1 MQTQIVYEDEAVLV
15 IRKPAGL
22 ATESAGIG
30 QKDVVSELKNYVAKK
45 NPGKMPYLGIVH
57 RLDQPVEGLLVFAK
71 TKKAAEDLT
80 TQLGKGTLKKEYL
93 AVVCG
98 KVPENTGRLVDYL
111 IKVNGMAV
119 VKDAADAQIKDAA
132 DAQIKDAADAQIK
145 DAADAQVKDAA
156 DVQVKDAADARVKQA
171 AYPQAKKAVLTY
183 TKKAET
189 EKFTLLAVQIETGRF
204 HQIRAQLSHA
214 GFPILGDEK
223 YGSEESKEL
232 SREKKIRFTAL
243 CAASLSFRH
252 PVTGKTM
259 AFTQTPQNPAFAD
272 FVIE

>member
-45 NPGKMPYLGIVH
+45 NPGKMPYLGVVH

-71 TKKAAEDLT
+71 TKKAAENLT
-80 TQLGKGTLKKEYL
+80 AQLGKGTLKKEYL

-111 IKVNGMAV
+111 AKEKGMAV
-119 VKDAADAQIKDAA
+119 VKDAADVQAEKDA
-132 DAQIKDAADAQIK
+132 DAQAKKD
-145 DAADAQVKDAA
+145 A
-156 DVQVKDAADARVKQA
+156 DVQSEKAAD
-171 AYPQAKKAVLTY
+171 PQAKKAVLTY
-183 TKKAET
+183 TKKAENGR
-189 EKFTLLAVQIETGRF
+189 FTLLAVQIETGRF

-252 PVTGKTM
+252 PVTGKFM
-259 AFTQTPQNPAFAD
+259 AFTQTPQNPAFAE

>member
-15 IRKPAGL
+15 IRKLAGL

-71 TKKAAEDLT
+71 TKKVAENLT
-80 TQLGKGTLKKEYL
+80 AQLGKGMLKKEYL

-111 IKVNGMAV
+111 AKEKGMAV
-119 VKDAADAQIKDAA
+119 VKNAADAKTEKDVDAQAEKAA
-132 DAQIKDAADAQIK
+132 D
-145 DAADAQVKDAA
+145 
-156 DVQVKDAADARVKQA
+156 
-171 AYPQAKKAVLTY
+171 PQAKKAVLTY

>member
-1 MQTQIVYEDEAVLV
+1 MQTQIVYEDETVLV

-45 NPGKMPYLGIVH
+45 NLGKMPYLGIVH

-71 TKKAAEDLT
+71 TKKAAENLT
-80 TQLGKGTLKKEYL
+80 AQLGKGTLKKEYL

-111 IKVNGMAV
+111 AKEKGMAV
-119 VKDAADAQIKDAA
+119 VKN
-132 DAQIKDAADAQIK
+132 AADAQIK
-145 DAADAQVKDAA
+145 DAADAQVKN
-156 DVQVKDAADARVKQA
+156 AADAQTEKDVDAQA
-171 AYPQAKKAVLTY
+171 GKAADPQAKKAVLTY

-189 EKFTLLAVQIETGRF
+189 GRLTLLAVQIETGRF

-223 YGSEESKEL
+223 YSSEESKEL

-272 FVIE
+272 FAAEE

>member
-111 IKVNGMAV
+111 AKEKGMAV
-119 VKDAADAQIKDAA
+119 VKNAADAQIKDAA
-132 DAQIKDAADAQIK
+132 DAQIKNAADAQT
-145 DAADAQVKDAA
+145 KDAA
-156 DVQVKDAADARVKQA
+156 DVQVKDAAD
-171 AYPQAKKAVLTY
+171 PQAKKAVLTY

-189 EKFTLLAVQIETGRF
+189 GRLTLLAVQIETGRF

-259 AFTQTPQNPAFAD
+259 AFTQTPHNPAFAD

>member
-119 VKDAADAQIKDAA
+119 VKDAADAKTEKDVDAQAEKAA
-132 DAQIKDAADAQIK
+132 D
-145 DAADAQVKDAA
+145 
-156 DVQVKDAADARVKQA
+156 
-171 AYPQAKKAVLTY
+171 PQAKKAVLTY
-183 TKKAET
+183 TKKAEI

-259 AFTQTPQNPAFAD
+259 AFTQAPQNPAFAD

>member
-45 NPGKMPYLGIVH
+45 NPGKMPYLGVVH

-71 TKKAAEDLT
+71 TKKAAENLT
-80 TQLGKGTLKKEYL
+80 AQLGKGTLKKEYL

-111 IKVNGMAV
+111 AKEKVMAV
-119 VKDAADAQIKDAA
+119 VRDTADAQAEKD
-132 DAQIKDAADAQIK
+132 
-145 DAADAQVKDAA
+145 A
-156 DVQVKDAADARVKQA
+156 DVQAEKDADVQSEKAADQ
-171 AYPQAKKAVLTY
+171 QAKKAVLSY

-189 EKFTLLAVQIETGRF
+189 KELTLLAVQIETGRF
-204 HQIRAQLSHA
+204 HQIRVQLSHA

-259 AFTQTPQNPAFAD
+259 AFTQAPQNPAFAD

>member
-15 IRKPAGL
+15 IRKPVGL

-45 NPGKMPYLGIVH
+45 NPGKMPYLGVVH

-71 TKKAAEDLT
+71 TKKAAENLT
-80 TQLGKGTLKKEYL
+80 AQLGKGTLKKEYL

-111 IKVNGMAV
+111 AKEKGMAV
-119 VKDAADAQIKDAA
+119 VRDTADAQAEKD
-132 DAQIKDAADAQIK
+132 
-145 DAADAQVKDAA
+145 A
-156 DVQVKDAADARVKQA
+156 DVQAEKAADS
-171 AYPQAKKAVLTY
+171 QAKKAVLTY

-189 EKFTLLAVQIETGRF
+189 KKLTLLAVQIETGRF

-259 AFTQTPQNPAFAD
+259 AFTQAPQNPAFAE

>member
-45 NPGKMPYLGIVH
+45 NPGKMPYLGVVH

-71 TKKAAEDLT
+71 TKKAAENLT
-80 TQLGKGTLKKEYL
+80 VQLGKGTLKKKYL

-111 IKVNGMAV
+111 AKEKGMAV
-119 VKDAADAQIKDAA
+119 VRDTADA
-132 DAQIKDAADAQIK
+132 
-145 DAADAQVKDAA
+145 
-156 DVQVKDAADARVKQA
+156 
-171 AYPQAKKAVLTY
+171 QAKKAVLTY
-183 TKKAET
+183 TKKAENGR
-189 EKFTLLAVQIETGRF
+189 FTLLAVQIETGRF

-259 AFTQTPQNPAFAD
+259 AFTQAPQNPAFAE
-272 FVIE
+272 FVTE

>member
-45 NPGKMPYLGIVH
+45 NPGKMSYLGVVH

-71 TKKAAEDLT
+71 TKKAAENLT
-80 TQLGKGTLKKEYL
+80 AQLGKGMLKKEYL

-98 KVPENTGRLVDYL
+98 KVPENTGRLEDYL
-111 IKVNGMAV
+111 AKEKGMAV
-119 VKDAADAQIKDAA
+119 VKEAADAQTE
-132 DAQIKDAADAQIK
+132 
-145 DAADAQVKDAA
+145 
-156 DVQVKDAADARVKQA
+156 QA
-171 AYPQAKKAVLTY
+171 AEPQAKKAVLTY

-189 EKFTLLAVQIETGRF
+189 EKLTLLAVQIETGRF

-259 AFTQTPQNPAFAD
+259 AFTQAPQNPAFAD
-272 FVIE
+272 FVTE

>member
-45 NPGKMPYLGIVH
+45 NPGKMPYLGVVH

-71 TKKAAEDLT
+71 TKKAAENLT
-80 TQLGKGTLKKEYL
+80 AQLGKGTLKKEYL

-111 IKVNGMAV
+111 AKEKGMAV
-119 VKDAADAQIKDAA
+119 VKDAADTQAKKD
-132 DAQIKDAADAQIK
+132 
-145 DAADAQVKDAA
+145 A
-156 DVQVKDAADARVKQA
+156 DVQAEKAAD
-171 AYPQAKKAVLTY
+171 PQAKKAVLSY

-189 EKFTLLAVQIETGRF
+189 KELTLLAVQIETGRF

-243 CAASLSFRH
+243 CATSLSFRH

-259 AFTQTPQNPAFAD
+259 AFTQTPQNPAFAE
-272 FVIE
+272 FVTE

>member
-45 NPGKMPYLGIVH
+45 NPGKMPYLGVVH

-71 TKKAAEDLT
+71 TKKAAENLT
-80 TQLGKGTLKKEYL
+80 AQLGKGTLKKEYL

-111 IKVNGMAV
+111 AKEKGMAV
-119 VKDAADAQIKDAA
+119 VREAADA
-132 DAQIKDAADAQIK
+132 
-145 DAADAQVKDAA
+145 
-156 DVQVKDAADARVKQA
+156 
-171 AYPQAKKAVLTY
+171 QAKKAVLTY

-243 CAASLSFRH
+243 CATSLSFRH
-252 PVTGKTM
+252 PVTGKVM
-259 AFTQTPQNPAFAD
+259 AFTQAPQNPAFAD
-272 FVIE
+272 FVTE

>member
-30 QKDVVSELKNYVAKK
+30 QKDVVSELKNYVVKK
-45 NPGKMPYLGIVH
+45 NPGKMPYLGVIH
-57 RLDQPVEGLLVFAK
+57 RLDQPVEGLLIFAK
-71 TKKAAEDLT
+71 TKKAAENLT
-80 TQLGKGTLKKEYL
+80 AQLGKGTLKKEYL

-111 IKVNGMAV
+111 AKEKGMAV
-119 VKDAADAQIKDAA
+119 VKDAADAQSEKDA
-132 DAQIKDAADAQIK
+132 DAQAKKD
-145 DAADAQVKDAA
+145 A
-156 DVQVKDAADARVKQA
+156 DVQSEKAADS
-171 AYPQAKKAVLTY
+171 QAKKAVLTY

-189 EKFTLLAVQIETGRF
+189 KELTLLAVQIETGRF

-232 SREKKIRFTAL
+232 SQEKKIRFTAL

-259 AFTQTPQNPAFAD
+259 VFTQAPQNPAFAE

>member
-45 NPGKMPYLGIVH
+45 NPGKKPYLGIVH

-111 IKVNGMAV
+111 AKEKGMAV
-119 VKDAADAQIKDAA
+119 VKNTADAKTEKDVDAQAEKAAD
-132 DAQIKDAADAQIK
+132 
-145 DAADAQVKDAA
+145 
-156 DVQVKDAADARVKQA
+156 
-171 AYPQAKKAVLTY
+171 PQAKKAVLTY

-232 SREKKIRFTAL
+232 SQEKKIRFTAL

-272 FVIE
+272 FAIE

>member
-45 NPGKMPYLGIVH
+45 NPGKMPYLGVVH

-71 TKKAAEDLT
+71 TKKAAENLT
-80 TQLGKGTLKKEYL
+80 AQLRKGTLKKEYL

-111 IKVNGMAV
+111 AKEKGMAV
-119 VKDAADAQIKDAA
+119 VKDAADA
-132 DAQIKDAADAQIK
+132 
-145 DAADAQVKDAA
+145 
-156 DVQVKDAADARVKQA
+156 
-171 AYPQAKKAVLTY
+171 QAKKAVLTY
-183 TKKAET
+183 TKKAENGR
-189 EKFTLLAVQIETGRF
+189 FTLLAVQIETGRF

-252 PVTGKTM
+252 PVTGKVM
-259 AFTQTPQNPAFAD
+259 AFTQAPQNPAFEEL
-272 FVIE
+272 VIE

>member
-30 QKDVVSELKNYVAKK
+30 RKDVVSELKNYVAKK

-57 RLDQPVEGLLVFAK
+57 RIDQPVEGLLVFAK
-71 TKKAAEDLT
+71 TKKAAENLT
-80 TQLGKGTLKKEYL
+80 AQLGKGTLKKEYL

-111 IKVNGMAV
+111 AKEKGMAV
-119 VKDAADAQIKDAA
+119 VKNAADAKTEKDVDAQAGKAA
-132 DAQIKDAADAQIK
+132 D
-145 DAADAQVKDAA
+145 
-156 DVQVKDAADARVKQA
+156 
-171 AYPQAKKAVLTY
+171 PQAKKAVLTY

-272 FVIE
+272 FAIE

>member
-30 QKDVVSELKNYVAKK
+30 RKDVVSELKNYVAKK

-71 TKKAAEDLT
+71 TKKAAENLT
-80 TQLGKGTLKKEYL
+80 AQLGKGTLKKEYL

-119 VKDAADAQIKDAA
+119 VKDAADA
-132 DAQIKDAADAQIK
+132 
-145 DAADAQVKDAA
+145 
-156 DVQVKDAADARVKQA
+156 
-171 AYPQAKKAVLTY
+171 QAKKAVLTY

-252 PVTGKTM
+252 PVTGKFM
-259 AFTQTPQNPAFAD
+259 AFTQAPQNPAFAD

>member
-45 NPGKMPYLGIVH
+45 NPGKMPYLGVVH

-71 TKKAAEDLT
+71 TKKAAENLT
-80 TQLGKGTLKKEYL
+80 VQLGKGTLKKEYL

-111 IKVNGMAV
+111 AKEKGMAV
-119 VKDAADAQIKDAA
+119 VKDAADAQAKKD
-132 DAQIKDAADAQIK
+132 
-145 DAADAQVKDAA
+145 A
-156 DVQVKDAADARVKQA
+156 DVQSEKAAD
-171 AYPQAKKAVLTY
+171 PQAKKAVLTY

-252 PVTGKTM
+252 PVTGKIM
-259 AFTQTPQNPAFAD
+259 AFTQAPQNPAFAD
-272 FVIE
+272 FLTE

>member
-71 TKKAAEDLT
+71 TKKAAENLT
-80 TQLGKGTLKKEYL
+80 AQLGKGTLKKEYL

-98 KVPENTGRLVDYL
+98 KVPGNTGRLVDYL

-132 DAQIKDAADAQIK
+132 GAQIKDAADAQAEK
-145 DAADAQVKDAA
+145 AAD
-156 DVQVKDAADARVKQA
+156 
-171 AYPQAKKAVLTY
+171 PQAKKAVLTY

-272 FVIE
+272 FAIE

>member
-30 QKDVVSELKNYVAKK
+30 RKDVVSELKNYVAKK

-80 TQLGKGTLKKEYL
+80 TQLGKGMLKKEYL

-132 DAQIKDAADAQIK
+132 DAQVK
-145 DAADAQVKDAA
+145 DAADAQVK
-156 DVQVKDAADARVKQA
+156 QAADAKTEKDVDVQA
-171 AYPQAKKAVLTY
+171 GKAADPQAKKAVLTY

>member
-111 IKVNGMAV
+111 AKEKGMAV
-119 VKDAADAQIKDAA
+119 VKNAADAKTEKDVDAQAEKAA
-132 DAQIKDAADAQIK
+132 D
-145 DAADAQVKDAA
+145 
-156 DVQVKDAADARVKQA
+156 
-171 AYPQAKKAVLTY
+171 PQAKKAVLTY

>member
-45 NPGKMPYLGIVH
+45 NPGKMPYLGVVH

-71 TKKAAEDLT
+71 TKKAAENLT
-80 TQLGKGTLKKEYL
+80 AQLGKGMLKKEYL

-111 IKVNGMAV
+111 AKEKGMAV
-119 VKDAADAQIKDAA
+119 VRDTADADVQAEK
-132 DAQIKDAADAQIK
+132 
-145 DAADAQVKDAA
+145 AA
-156 DVQVKDAADARVKQA
+156 DVQAEKAAD
-171 AYPQAKKAVLTY
+171 PQAKKAVLSY

-189 EKFTLLAVQIETGRF
+189 KELTLLAVQIETGRF

-252 PVTGKTM
+252 PVTGKIM
-259 AFTQTPQNPAFAD
+259 AFTQAPQNPAFAE

>member
-71 TKKAAEDLT
+71 TKKAAENLT
-80 TQLGKGTLKKEYL
+80 AQLGKGTLKKEYL

-98 KVPENTGRLVDYL
+98 KVPENTGGLVDYL

-119 VKDAADAQIKDAA
+119 VKDAADA
-132 DAQIKDAADAQIK
+132 
-145 DAADAQVKDAA
+145 
-156 DVQVKDAADARVKQA
+156 
-171 AYPQAKKAVLTY
+171 QAKKAVLTY

-243 CAASLSFRH
+243 CAVSLSFRH

>member
-71 TKKAAEDLT
+71 TKKAAENLT
-80 TQLGKGTLKKEYL
+80 AQLGKGMLKKEYL

-111 IKVNGMAV
+111 AKEKGMAV
-119 VKDAADAQIKDAA
+119 VKNAADAKTEKDVDAQAEKAA
-132 DAQIKDAADAQIK
+132 D
-145 DAADAQVKDAA
+145 
-156 DVQVKDAADARVKQA
+156 
-171 AYPQAKKAVLTY
+171 PQAKKAVLTY

-259 AFTQTPQNPAFAD
+259 AFTQTPQNTAFAD

>member
-22 ATESAGIG
+22 ATESTGIG

-45 NPGKMPYLGIVH
+45 NPGKMPYLGVVH

-71 TKKAAEDLT
+71 TKKAAENLT
-80 TQLGKGTLKKEYL
+80 AQLGKGTLKKEYL

-111 IKVNGMAV
+111 AKEKGMAV
-119 VKDAADAQIKDAA
+119 VKDAADAQTEKAA
-132 DAQIKDAADAQIK
+132 DPK
-145 DAADAQVKDAA
+145 
-156 DVQVKDAADARVKQA
+156 VKQA
-171 AYPQAKKAVLTY
+171 ADPQAKKAVLTY

-189 EKFTLLAVQIETGRF
+189 GRLTLLAVQIETGRF

-252 PVTGKTM
+252 PVTGKVM
-259 AFTQTPQNPAFAD
+259 AFTQAPQNPAFAD
-272 FVIE
+272 FVTE

>member
-71 TKKAAEDLT
+71 TKKAAENLT
-80 TQLGKGTLKKEYL
+80 VQLGKGTLKKEYL

-111 IKVNGMAV
+111 AKEKGMAV
-119 VKDAADAQIKDAA
+119 VKDAADA
-132 DAQIKDAADAQIK
+132 
-145 DAADAQVKDAA
+145 
-156 DVQVKDAADARVKQA
+156 
-171 AYPQAKKAVLTY
+171 QAKKAVLTY

-189 EKFTLLAVQIETGRF
+189 EELTLLAVQIETGRF
-204 HQIRAQLSHA
+204 HQIRAQLSHV

-243 CAASLSFRH
+243 CAVSLSFRH
-252 PVTGKTM
+252 PVTGKVM
-259 AFTQTPQNPAFAD
+259 AFTQTPQNPAFVD
-272 FVIE
+272 FLTE

>member
-111 IKVNGMAV
+111 AKEKGMAV
-119 VKDAADAQIKDAA
+119 VKNAADAQIKDAA
-132 DAQIKDAADAQIK
+132 DVQVKNAADAKTEK
-145 DAADAQVKDAA
+145 DVDAQAEKAAD
-156 DVQVKDAADARVKQA
+156 
-171 AYPQAKKAVLTY
+171 PQAKKAVLIY

>member
-71 TKKAAEDLT
+71 TKKAAENLT
-80 TQLGKGTLKKEYL
+80 AQLGKGTLKKEYL

-111 IKVNGMAV
+111 AKEKGMAV
-119 VKDAADAQIKDAA
+119 VKNAADAKTEKDV
-132 DAQIKDAADAQIK
+132 DA
-145 DAADAQVKDAA
+145 
-156 DVQVKDAADARVKQA
+156 
-171 AYPQAKKAVLTY
+171 QAKKAVLTY

-259 AFTQTPQNPAFAD
+259 AFIQAPQNPAFAD

>member
-111 IKVNGMAV
+111 AKEKGMAV
-119 VKDAADAQIKDAA
+119 VKNAADAKTEKDV
-132 DAQIKDAADAQIK
+132 DA
-145 DAADAQVKDAA
+145 
-156 DVQVKDAADARVKQA
+156 
-171 AYPQAKKAVLTY
+171 QAKKAVLTY

-232 SREKKIRFTAL
+232 SREKKIRFAAL

-272 FVIE
+272 FAAEE

>member
-132 DAQIKDAADAQIK
+132 DAQ
-145 DAADAQVKDAA
+145 VKDAA

-243 CAASLSFRH
+243 CAASLSFRP

-259 AFTQTPQNPAFAD
+259 AFTQAPQNPAFAD

>member
-71 TKKAAEDLT
+71 TKKAAENLT
-80 TQLGKGTLKKEYL
+80 AQLGKGMLKKEYL

-111 IKVNGMAV
+111 EKEKGMAV
-119 VKDAADAQIKDAA
+119 VKNAADAKTEKDVDAQAEKAA
-132 DAQIKDAADAQIK
+132 D
-145 DAADAQVKDAA
+145 
-156 DVQVKDAADARVKQA
+156 
-171 AYPQAKKAVLTY
+171 PQAKKAVLTY

>member
-45 NPGKMPYLGIVH
+45 NPGKMPYLGVVH
-57 RLDQPVEGLLVFAK
+57 RIDQPVEGLLVFAK
-71 TKKAAEDLT
+71 TKKAAENLT
-80 TQLGKGTLKKEYL
+80 VQLGKGTLKKEYL

-119 VKDAADAQIKDAA
+119 VKDAADAQIKDAEN
-132 DAQIKDAADAQIK
+132 
-145 DAADAQVKDAA
+145 
-156 DVQVKDAADARVKQA
+156 VQVKDAADAQA
-171 AYPQAKKAVLTY
+171 EKAADPQAKKAVLTY

-259 AFTQTPQNPAFAD
+259 AFTQAPQNPAFAD

>member
-71 TKKAAEDLT
+71 TKKAAENLT
-80 TQLGKGTLKKEYL
+80 AQLGKGTLKKEYL

-111 IKVNGMAV
+111 AKEKGMAV
-119 VKDAADAQIKDAA
+119 VKN
-132 DAQIKDAADAQIK
+132 AADAQIK

-156 DVQVKDAADARVKQA
+156 DVQVKNAADAKTEKDVDAQA
-171 AYPQAKKAVLTY
+171 EKAADPQAKKAVLTY

-259 AFTQTPQNPAFAD
+259 VFTQTPQNPAFAD

>member
-45 NPGKMPYLGIVH
+45 NPGKMPYLGVVH

-71 TKKAAEDLT
+71 TKKAAENLT
-80 TQLGKGTLKKEYL
+80 AQLGKGTLKKEYL

-111 IKVNGMAV
+111 TKEKGMAV
-119 VKDAADAQIKDAA
+119 VKDAADAQSEKDA
-132 DAQIKDAADAQIK
+132 DAQAKKD
-145 DAADAQVKDAA
+145 A
-156 DVQVKDAADARVKQA
+156 DVQSEKAAD
-171 AYPQAKKAVLTY
+171 PQAKKAVLTY

-189 EKFTLLAVQIETGRF
+189 EELTLLAVQIETGRF

-259 AFTQTPQNPAFAD
+259 AFTQAPQNPAFAE

>member
-71 TKKAAEDLT
+71 TKKAAENLT
-80 TQLGKGTLKKEYL
+80 AQLGKGMLKKEYL

-111 IKVNGMAV
+111 EKEKGMAV
-119 VKDAADAQIKDAA
+119 VKNAADAKTEKDVDAQAGKAA
-132 DAQIKDAADAQIK
+132 D
-145 DAADAQVKDAA
+145 
-156 DVQVKDAADARVKQA
+156 
-171 AYPQAKKAVLTY
+171 PQAKKAVLTY

-252 PVTGKTM
+252 PVTGKFM
-259 AFTQTPQNPAFAD
+259 AFTQAPQNPAFAD

>member
-45 NPGKMPYLGIVH
+45 NPGKMPYLGVVH

-71 TKKAAEDLT
+71 TKKAAENLT
-80 TQLGKGTLKKEYL
+80 AQLGKGTLKKEYL

-111 IKVNGMAV
+111 AKEKGMAV
-119 VKDAADAQIKDAA
+119 VKDAADAQAKKD
-132 DAQIKDAADAQIK
+132 
-145 DAADAQVKDAA
+145 A
-156 DVQVKDAADARVKQA
+156 DVQSEKAAD
-171 AYPQAKKAVLTY
+171 PQAKKAVLTY

-252 PVTGKTM
+252 PVTGKIM
-259 AFTQTPQNPAFAD
+259 AFTQAPQNPAFAD

>member
-45 NPGKMPYLGIVH
+45 NPGKMPYLGVVH
-57 RLDQPVEGLLVFAK
+57 RLDQTVEGLLVFAK
-71 TKKAAEDLT
+71 TKKAAENLT
-80 TQLGKGTLKKEYL
+80 AQLGKGTLKKEYL

-98 KVPENTGRLVDYL
+98 KVSENTGRLVDYL
-111 IKVNGMAV
+111 AKEKGMAV
-119 VKDAADAQIKDAA
+119 VKDAADAQSEKDA
-132 DAQIKDAADAQIK
+132 DAQAKKD
-145 DAADAQVKDAA
+145 A
-156 DVQVKDAADARVKQA
+156 DVQAEKAAD
-171 AYPQAKKAVLTY
+171 PQAKKAVLTY

-252 PVTGKTM
+252 PVTGKVM
-259 AFTQTPQNPAFAD
+259 AFTQAPQNPAFAE

>member
-71 TKKAAEDLT
+71 TKKAAENLT
-80 TQLGKGTLKKEYL
+80 AQLGKGMLKKEYL

-119 VKDAADAQIKDAA
+119 VKDAADAQV
-132 DAQIKDAADAQIK
+132 KDAADAQIK
-145 DAADAQVKDAA
+145 DAADAQVKQAA
-156 DVQVKDAADARVKQA
+156 D
-171 AYPQAKKAVLTY
+171 PQAKKAVLTY

-189 EKFTLLAVQIETGRF
+189 GRLTLLAVQIETGRF

-223 YGSEESKEL
+223 CGSEESKEL

-272 FVIE
+272 FAIE

>member
-132 DAQIKDAADAQIK
+132 DAQ
-145 DAADAQVKDAA
+145 VKDAA

-214 GFPILGDEK
+214 GLPILGDEK

>member
-45 NPGKMPYLGIVH
+45 NPGKMPYLGVVH

-119 VKDAADAQIKDAA
+119 VKDAADAQIKDAEN
-132 DAQIKDAADAQIK
+132 
-145 DAADAQVKDAA
+145 
-156 DVQVKDAADARVKQA
+156 VQVKDAADAQA
-171 AYPQAKKAVLTY
+171 EKAADPQAKKAVLTY

-259 AFTQTPQNPAFAD
+259 AFTQAPQNPAFAD